1 MTFTRSVIE
10 DPHAE
15 LNVTS
20 NGPRWLFF
28 DMTENVVPVET
39 LCAPGDTVRFEGT
52 AVATRLGVLML
63 ITTLPV
69 EPPFFLI
76 AILTEEI

>member
-1 MTFTRSVIE
+1 M
-10 DPHAE
+10 
-15 LNVTS
+15 
-20 NGPRWLFF
+20 
-28 DMTENVVPVET
+28 VPVET

-63 ITTLPV
+63 TTTLPV